1 MVGEITSSRE
11 GRAMDFKTFLNA
23 GSNRRAMLKGMGVAA
38 VGISLTGAL
47 SACGE
52 KEAKKLANGE
62 EAKLNFYNW
71 DTYIGETTLED
82 YKDASGVD
90 VNMTLFA
97 SNDELFAKLRAG
109 NPGYDV
115 IVPSNDFVE
124 RMAAADM
131 LMELDKAQIPNFKNA
146 APEYRDVPYDRGRK
160 YSMPYTWLVLG
171 IGYRKSKVQGTPDSW
186 KVLFDSDQYKGRIAV
201 LSEAGDMFR
210 LYGKYLGK
218 SVNALTDADVATIEK
233 LMIKQKPNIK
243 SFHEDNG
250 QDLLLKGEVDVV
262 LEYNGDIAQAMV
274 EDPDIGFVVP
284 KEGSQLN
291 SDNLCIPKGAPHPKN
306 AHAFINYLLDAEAGK
321 KITETIL
328 YPTPNDAAKAL
339 MPDDYKNNTVIFPP
353 ADVLARCEYAKFNQ
367 ELQTKFEG
375 AFTRVRAA

>member
-1 MVGEITSSRE
+1 
-11 GRAMDFKTFLNA
+11 MDFKTFLHA
-23 GSNRRAMLKGMGVAA
+23 GSNRRAMLKGMGAGA
-38 VGISLTGAL
+38 VGFTLTGAL
-47 SACGE
+47 AGCGE

-82 YKDASGVD
+82 YKDSAGVD

-109 NPGYDV
+109 NQGYDV

-124 RMAAADM
+124 RMVAADM
-131 LMELDKAQIPNFKNA
+131 LMPLDKAQIPNFEKNV
-146 APEYRDVPYDRGRK
+146 APEFKDVPYDPKRAH
-160 YSMPYTWLVLG
+160 SMPYTWLVLG

-186 KVLFDSDQYKGRIAV
+186 QALFDSDQYKGRIAV

-218 SVNALTDADVATIEK
+218 SVNALTEADLKTIEAM
-233 LMIKQKPNIK
+233 MIKQKPNIK

-274 EDPDIGFVVP
+274 EDPDIGFVIP

-328 YPTPNDAAKAL
+328 YPTPNAAAKAL
-339 MPDDYKNNTVIFPP
+339 MPNDYKNNAVIFPP
-353 ADVLARCEYAKFNQ
+353 ADVLAKCEYAKFNP
-367 ELQTKFEG
+367 ELQPKYEE